1 MKPYVLIILLFIGF
15 GCRSSR
21 NTTDTYISDHSK
33 QTKKEFKDEKIHSSQ
48 QYLTSE
54 KKEVATDIDEEIIT
68 VNYDTQSGKVQSVQT
83 VRRGTRRSELSDSTG
98 RSSNDTL
105 INRND
110 STSTDIAN
118 DIELKQTT
126 QSHTDNR
133 PVQGVEWLYVACV
146 GGIVILIIIIFAW
159 PKTKK

>member
-1 MKPYVLIILLFIGF
+1 MKPYALIILLFIGF

-21 NTTDTYISDHSK
+21 NTTDTHSRDHSK
-33 QTKKEFKDEKIHSSQ
+33 TSKTEVSNETISVQSSM
-48 QYLTSE
+48 LATTRT
-54 KKEVATDIDEEIIT
+54 ATDTNIKEYFKTT
-68 VNYDTQSGKVQSVQT
+68 VFNPDGSVSEVQEQW
-83 VRRGTRRSELSDSTG
+83 RDTRRNELADSTG
-98 RSSNDTL
+98 QRSDVSG

-110 STSTDIAN
+110 STFTDVDN

-126 QSHTDNR
+126 QSHTDSR

-146 GGIVILIIIIFAW
+146 GGIVILTIIIFAW

>member
-21 NTTDTYISDHSK
+21 NTTDTHISDHSK
-33 QTKKEFKDEKIHSSQ
+33 TSKTEVSNETISVQSSM
-48 QYLTSE
+48 LATTRT
-54 KKEVATDIDEEIIT
+54 ATDTNIKEYFKTT
-68 VNYDTQSGKVQSVQT
+68 VFNQDGSVSEVQEQW
-83 VRRGTRRSELSDSTG
+83 RDTRRNELADSTG
-98 RSSNDTL
+98 QRSDVSG

-110 STSTDIAN
+110 STFTDVDN
-118 DIELKQTT
+118 DIEVKQTT
-126 QSHTDNR
+126 QSHTDSR

-146 GGIVILIIIIFAW
+146 GGIVILTIIIFAW

>member
-21 NTTDTYISDHSK
+21 NTTDTHISDHSK

-83 VRRGTRRSELSDSTG
+83 VRRGTRRNELSDSSG

-110 STSTDIAN
+110 STFTDVDN
-118 DIELKQTT
+118 DIEVKQTT
-126 QSHTDNR
+126 QSHTDSR

-146 GGIVILIIIIFAW
+146 GGIVILIILLFAW